1 MVMITVIGK
10 RTETAWISD
19 FFDPKRQKK
28 TEIVIDKKTGTETKN
43 WVQS

>member
-19 FFDPKRQKK
+19 FFDPKK
-28 TEIVIDKKTGTETKN
+28 TEKDRN
-43 WVQS
+43 RY